1 MFHVRLHSSG
11 MQWLVVLQ
19 VLEIIWVVLKV
30 SLQPPH
36 KSRSAVSARI
46 HKVDTGG
53 KACDVPLAYQKLRA
67 LA

>member
-1 MFHVRLHSSG
+1 MFHVRLHSGG

-19 VLEIIWVVLKV
+19 VLEIIRVVLKV

-36 KSRSAVSARI
+36 KGGSAVSARND
-46 HKVDTGG
+46 KVDTGG
-53 KACDVPLAYQKLRA
+53 KACDAPLIYQKLRV

>member
-1 MFHVRLHSSG
+1 
-11 MQWLVVLQ
+11 MQWLIVLQ

-36 KSRSAVSARI
+36 KGGSTVSARN
-46 HKVDTGG
+46 HRVNTGG
-53 KACDVPLAYQKLRA
+53 KACDVPLAYPKSRV